1 MLHFGDITQI
11 DVSTIPPVEII
22 TGGSPCQDLSV
33 AGKRAGLAG
42 KRSGLYMEQIRIIRE
57 MRKRDEVNGRT
68 GQSIRPRYMV
78 WENVPGAFSSNG
90 GEDFRAVLEEAARIV
105 DPNAAIPRPPK
116 GAWRTSGAIVGDG
129 WSLAWRVFNAQFWGV
144 PQRRRR
150 IALVVDFG
158 GGTAPEI
165 LFERKS
171 LPGDTAPGP
180 EAGQGAAAAAEG
192 GVNPAV
198 AHCLR
203 GRANFSHREDSETL
217 IVQTA
222 VPKKTIAPF
231 NRTQITI
238 RVNRSAVKDGDPSPA
253 LCSSNEICV
262 VAGFS
267 AGQGA
272 KAGSIGYREE
282 VSPTIRSAGSGTNQ
296 TPCLCIQGNFADR
309 EVKQN
314 GAGVIK
320 DLAYTL
326 NATDRHC
333 VFDAR
338 SNGKGEISPT
348 LAGDHNR
355 GISDY
360 AALVMSTGQSNTE
373 ILQELSPC
381 LNCNHEQPVVASA
394 DCRNGYENPEL
405 SGTLQAKENGG
416 QSLNYVHPIRL
427 GSVVRRLTPL
437 ECERLQGFPDG
448 WTDIGPWTD
457 SKGKYHRES
466 NDSARYKALGNSI
479 AIPVFTWILSRISD
493 HLDKG
498 AALGSLFDGIGGFPL
513 IWERIHGK
521 GTALWAS
528 EIEDF
533 PIAVTKYHFREIK

>member
-1 MLHFGDITQI
+1 MLHLGDITQI

-57 MRKRDEVNGRT
+57 MRKRDEANGRT
-68 GQSIRPRYMV
+68 GQSIRPWYMV

-90 GEDFRAVLEEAARIV
+90 GEDFRAVLEEAVRIV
-105 DPNAAIPRPPK
+105 DPNAVIPRPPK

-171 LPGDTAPGP
+171 LPGDSAPGP
-180 EAGQGAAAAAEG
+180 EAGQEAAAAAEG
-192 GVNPAV
+192 GVNSAV
-198 AHCLR
+198 
-203 GRANFSHREDSETL
+203 
-217 IVQTA
+217 
-222 VPKKTIAPF
+222 APF
-231 NRTQITI
+231 NRTQITS

-338 SNGKGEISPT
+338 GNGNGEVSPT
-348 LAGDHNR
+348 LTGDHNCR
-355 GISDY
+355 ISDY
-360 AALVMSTGQSNTE
+360 TALVMSTGQSNTE

-381 LNCNHEQPVVASA
+381 LNCNHE
-394 DCRNGYENPEL
+394 
-405 SGTLQAKENGG
+405 
-416 QSLNYVHPIRL
+416 
-427 GSVVRRLTPL
+427 
-437 ECERLQGFPDG
+437 
-448 WTDIGPWTD
+448 
-457 SKGKYHRES
+457 
-466 NDSARYKALGNSI
+466 
-479 AIPVFTWILSRISD
+479 
-493 HLDKG
+493 
-498 AALGSLFDGIGGFPL
+498 
-513 IWERIHGK
+513 
-521 GTALWAS
+521 
-528 EIEDF
+528 
-533 PIAVTKYHFREIK
+533 

>member
-1 MLHFGDITQI
+1 MKHLGDITQI

-57 MRKRDEVNGRT
+57 MRKRDEANGRT

-78 WENVPGAFSSNG
+78 WENVPGAFSGNG
-90 GEDFRAVLEEAARIV
+90 GEDFRAVLEEAVRIV
-105 DPNAAIPRPPK
+105 DPNAVIPRPPK

-165 LFERKS
+165 LFERES

-180 EAGQGAAAAAEG
+180 EAGQGTAAAAEG
-192 GVNPAV
+192 GAEMPSDAGPLTYPDV
-198 AHCLR
+198 ARSLTARMDGSPCVDR
-203 GRANFSHREDSETL
+203 GPEI
-217 IVQTA
+217 IVQKELA
-222 VPKKTIAPF
+222 APF
-231 NRTQITI
+231 NRTQITS
-238 RVNRSAVKDGDPSPA
+238 RVNRSAVKDGDPSPT
-253 LCSSNEICV
+253 LCSSSEICV

-267 AGQGA
+267 AGAGA
-272 KAGSIGYREE
+272 KARSIGYQEE
-282 VSPTIRSAGSGTNQ
+282 VSPTLRSAESGTNQ
-296 TPCLCIQGNFADR
+296 TPCI
-309 EVKQN
+309 
-314 GAGVIK
+314 
-320 DLAYTL
+320 
-326 NATDRHC
+326 
-333 VFDAR
+333 FDAR

-348 LAGDHNR
+348 PTGDHNCR
-355 GISDY
+355 ISDY

-381 LNCNHEQPVVASA
+381 LNCNHEQPVVASV
-394 DCRNGYENPEL
+394 DCGNGHENPEL

-416 QSLNYVHPIRL
+416 QSLNYVNPIRL

-466 NDSARYKALGNSI
+466 SDSARYKALGNSI

-528 EIEDF
+528 EIEEF
-533 PIAVTKYHFREIK
+533 PIAVTKYHFREMK